1 MANSS
6 INKQDQGQVLL
17 DNIWQLIAQLPGELR
32 LRLRSRLDDEL
43 RAEAAQSPAPSIA
56 PIVPPEEFATKWEQ
70 NRRWLEQH
78 QAQYAGQWVALDGDR
93 LIASGSSARDVYA
106 ALKAAGISGS
116 LVLRVEAADDLS
128 ALDSLPPYSYVP
140 KAIDSRAAV
149 KLLESFY
156 DESETEQRETWGLLQ
171 NVLATQRP

>member
-43 RAEAAQSPAPSIA
+43 RAEVVPPLAPSLA

-93 LIASGSSARDVYA
+93 LMASGYSAQQVYA
-106 ALKAAGISGS
+106 TLKTAGISGS
-116 LVLRVEAADDLS
+116 MVLRVEHPDDLS
-128 ALDSLPPYSYVP
+128 V
-140 KAIDSRAAV
+140 I
-149 KLLESFY
+149 E
-156 DESETEQRETWGLLQ
+156 
-171 NVLATQRP
+171 